1 MGKKHGFIV
10 GWFLILA
17 YLSMIPLN
25 ATAFPLVVK
34 KLIGPVFE
42 VGYLYT
48 IAGYD
53 VYLGEII
60 LSTFIICLFAY
71 VNIKGISGTSKFKI

>member
-1 MGKKHGFIV
+1 MINSQDEEGGEFSYTYNNMGKKHGFIV

-53 VYLGEII
+53 VYLG
-60 LSTFIICLFAY
+60 CLLY
-71 VNIKGISGTSKFKI
+71 TSCC